1 MMLQA
6 GDVVTVFSAEDVRVP
21 VAKRRVMVRV
31 EGEVNN
37 PGYYQLKSGEDL
49 LSLLQ
54 KSGGLTSDAYLFG
67 AGLYRDEVRKSQTEN
82 LQKLIRRLDAEG
94 NSRVLSLSQN
104 LGASSDATLAQA
116 RIMAAQMQQR
126 QTLERL
132 RNVKPEGRI
141 ALNLEPNL
149 NNYIDQLPTLR
160 LINGDRFVV
169 PSRPDFVYVYGSV
182 NTESALLF
190 KPNMTVTDY
199 LMQSGVGAGADRDA
213 VIVVRA
219 NGSAV
224 TTNNEWFGSVGRL
237 RLMPGDAIIVPD
249 KIDLETGWS
258 TFIRNTKDIT
268 QILYQLG
275 IGAAAFKALGY

>member
-1 MMLQA
+1 M
-6 GDVVTVFSAEDVRVP
+6 
-21 VAKRRVMVRV
+21 
-31 EGEVNN
+31 
-37 PGYYQLKSGEDL
+37 
-49 LSLLQ
+49 
-54 KSGGLTSDAYLFG
+54 
-67 AGLYRDEVRKSQTEN
+67 
-82 LQKLIRRLDAEG
+82 
-94 NSRVLSLSQN
+94 
-104 LGASSDATLAQA
+104 
-116 RIMAAQMQQR
+116 
-126 QTLERL
+126 
-132 RNVKPEGRI
+132 
-141 ALNLEPNL
+141 
-149 NNYIDQLPTLR
+149 
-160 LINGDRFVV
+160 
-169 PSRPDFVYVYGSV
+169 YVYGSV

-199 LMQSGVGAGADRDA
+199 LMQSGLGVGADRDA